1 MRVKLSPGAYPPTRA
16 HDTDAGLDIRLPKG
30 GLVRAGQSRTFAT
43 GVYVE
48 LPEGTVGLLLPKSG
62 LMVDYDIL
70 CFGVVDEGYSGQIM
84 AHVFNHGPNDYEF
97 AAGDKVTQLVVVP
110 CRYEA
115 VEIVDKISRGDRGE
129 NGFGS
134 SGK

>member
-1 MRVKLSPGAYPPTRA
+1 MRVKLSPCAYLPTRA
-16 HDTDAGLDIRLPKG
+16 HDTDAGLDIRLPFG

-62 LMVDYDIL
+62 LMVGHDIIT
-70 CFGVVDEGYSGQIM
+70 FGVIDESYRGEI
-84 AHVFNHGPNDYEF
+84 HVHVINVGPNDYEF
-97 AAGDKVTQLVVVP
+97 HPGDKASQLLVMPVFYESIEVVN
-110 CRYEA
+110 ELSIG
-115 VEIVDKISRGDRGE
+115 ERGE

-134 SGK
+134 SGR